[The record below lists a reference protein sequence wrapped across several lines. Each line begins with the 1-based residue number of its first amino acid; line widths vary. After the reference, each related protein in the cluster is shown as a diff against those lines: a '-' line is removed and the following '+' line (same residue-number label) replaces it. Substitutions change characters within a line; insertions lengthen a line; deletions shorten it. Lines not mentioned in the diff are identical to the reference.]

1 MINSIRSD
9 FSKYTYGGLMKHIY
23 RILLLTFALAV
34 LLTVGS
40 ETGNAKES
48 QKNLPSETEF
58 VPLETFPE
66 MIYQEKPVYPE
77 KAEKEKIE
85 GTVYVKALIDSEGKV
100 IKAKVGKTS
109 GNELLDKAAVK
120 AAFDCKYKPGTQNNN
135 PVASW
140 VTYKVEFNLGDG
152 DKTEK

>member
-1 MINSIRSD
+1 
-9 FSKYTYGGLMKHIY
+9 MKHLY

-34 LLTVGS
+34 LFTVVA
-40 ETGNAKES
+40 ETGNTQES

-58 VPLETFPE
+58 VPLENFPE
-66 MIYQEKPVYPE
+66 MIYQEEPVYPE
-77 KAEKEKIE
+77 KAEKDKIE

-100 IKAKVGKTS
+100 VKAKVGKTS

-120 AAFDCKYKPGTQNNN
+120 AAYECKYKPGTQNDK

-140 VTYKVEFNLGDG
+140 VTYKVEFNLGDC